1 MKQPIE
7 QIKEAFDF
15 FNENLFNNT
24 LPDVV
29 FTLTRKKNVGGFFWA
44 KQWIKKGE
52 LESSKKR
59 DYDQAN
65 FFHEMSTN
73 LELMGDW
80 DNKKI
85 LSVLV
90 HEMTHI
96 QQQEFGSPSR
106 NGYHNKEWGSLMKDV
121 GLYPSNT
128 GEKGGKETGQQMSH
142 YIIENGPFDQCS
154 NVLLKKGFG
163 FDLVNRPLT
172 GPEIKKKRKAKES
185 KTKYTCCL
193 CNRNAWAKPNSE
205 LLCGTCTKEKGAL
218 IEMEKD

>member
-7 QIKEAFDF
+7 QIKEAYDF
-15 FNENLFNNT
+15 FNEHLFNNE
-24 LPDVV
+24 LPQVV
-29 FTLTRKKNVGGFFWA
+29 FTITRKKNVGGFFWA
-44 KQWIKKGE
+44 RQWVKKSE
-52 LESSKKR
+52 VKKFAQ
-59 DYDQAN
+59 DVNNYV
-65 FFHEMSTN
+65 HEMATN
-73 LELMGDW
+73 LELMCDW

-96 QQQEFGSPSR
+96 QQQEQGTPSR
-106 NGYHNKEWGSLMKDV
+106 NGYHNKEWGNLMKDV

-128 GEKGGKETGQQMSH
+128 GEKGGKETGQQMFH
-142 YIIENGPFDQCS
+142 YTIEGGPFDKVS
-154 NVLLKKGFG
+154 DIFLKKGFE
-163 FDLVNRPLT
+163 FDLVNRSLT
-172 GPEIKKKRKAKES
+172 GPELKKKRKAKES

-218 IEMEKD
+218 IEMEPE